1 MSIRT
6 LTTTFFA
13 LACAIGL
20 GVGAPLANAADDD
33 VATELLAIQH
43 AWDKANYET
52 TDVAAKKSSF
62 EALTARAE
70 RFVRNHPDRAEP
82 LVWQGIVLS
91 TYAGVKGGL
100 GALSLAKESRD
111 SLLAAVKLNGDVLNG
126 SAYTSLGALYYK
138 VPRWPVGFGDHDKAA
153 EYLRKA
159 LALNPDSIDQLL
171 LRRLMFRGRRL
182 RPGAVTCGAVAR
194 PCGLS
199 APSPIPARRGDQ
211 CPHCACTGK
220 AGLAGMAPPR
230 GCAVHAA
237 SPSVQRRVSRGTH
250 GGEKLG
256 VRHPRLA
263 TARQHAAAGVE
274 QHEHARVIE
283 VAIVERAILNSQH
296 GCEVIRRPVN

>member
-159 LALNPDSIDQLL
+159 LALNPDGIDPNYFYGE
-171 LRRLMFRGRRL
+171 LMFEEGDYAQALRYLRKAVAAPLRPERPLADSGRRGEINAL
-182 RPGAVTCGAVAR
+182 IAR
-194 PCGLS
+194 
-199 APSPIPARRGDQ
+199 ARAKQG
-211 CPHCACTGK
+211 
-220 AGLAGMAPPR
+220 
-230 GCAVHAA
+230 
-237 SPSVQRRVSRGTH
+237 
-250 GGEKLG
+250 
-256 VRHPRLA
+256 
-263 TARQHAAAGVE
+263 
-274 QHEHARVIE
+274 
-283 VAIVERAILNSQH
+283 
-296 GCEVIRRPVN
+296 